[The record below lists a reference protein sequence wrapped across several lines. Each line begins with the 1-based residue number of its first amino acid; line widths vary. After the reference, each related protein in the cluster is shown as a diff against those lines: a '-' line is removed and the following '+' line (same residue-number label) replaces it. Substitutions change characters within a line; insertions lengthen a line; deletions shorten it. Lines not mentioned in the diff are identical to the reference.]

1 MNKWIKAIIAVLAA
15 INVVFSIFI
24 PITIGLMAIGYF
36 DLEGFRLNLVM
47 SLAIISSLFRAIDVA
62 FLRG

>member
-1 MNKWIKAIIAVLAA
+1 MNKWIKAIIAVFAA